1 MKMSAVRQW
10 ILPLMAVPALSLAAC
25 GSSSGAAVPNS
36 GGTAVADASSGRPS
50 PSPSACAVGSST
62 EKKTLPLAG
71 SQVIRRFVRAFNAGA
86 LERAR
91 AYLAPDE
98 ADGLIAGLAQVRRLR
113 IVDLEDRY

>member
-36 GGTAVADASSGRPS
+36 GGTAVASSGRPS
-50 PSPSACAVGSST
+50 PSPSACAVGPST

-91 AYLAPDE
+91 AYLVPDE

-113 IVDLEDRY
+113 IVDLQDRY